1 MYIGGGDMFP
11 HTSKRPFSPVFLT
24 QQHHRLNMHRLDAKN
39 RSTNTRRSA
48 GGTYRPH
55 SKHGCATGKNG
66 KPYMYGLRSFN
77 LFLSSTT
84 SLTKD
89 SKHQDRQSHHMKL
102 RYFFITPMIFSFV
115 VRPLPT
121 DTFKYGIGSRS
132 KISLRI

>member
-1 MYIGGGDMFP
+1 MKKTGP
-11 HTSKRPFSPVFLT
+11 P
-24 QQHHRLNMHRLDAKN
+24 Q
-39 RSTNTRRSA
+39 SA
-48 GGTYRPH
+48 H
-55 SKHGCATGKNG
+55 DCATGKNG
-66 KPYMYGLRSFN
+66 KSYMYGLRSFN

-115 VRPLPT
+115 VSPLPT
-121 DTFKYGIGSRS
+121 DTFRYGIGSRS